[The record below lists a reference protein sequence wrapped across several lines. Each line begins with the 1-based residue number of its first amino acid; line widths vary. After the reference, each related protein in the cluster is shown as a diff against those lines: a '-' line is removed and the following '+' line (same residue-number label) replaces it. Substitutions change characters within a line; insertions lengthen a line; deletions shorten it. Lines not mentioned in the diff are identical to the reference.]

1 MANSFR
7 QFKRDALAKASVRK
21 EYAALADEFAYLDEL
36 LKARSASGLSQQQ
49 VAERIGTSQSAIAR
63 LESANS
69 KHSPSLAT
77 LRTYADALGYKVQ
90 IKLLPRT
97 ANTRR

>member
-1 MANSFR
+1 MENSFK
-7 QFKRDALAKASVRK
+7 QFRREALAKPSVRK
-21 EYAALADEFAYLDEL
+21 AYDALADEFAYLDEL
-36 LKARSASGLSQQQ
+36 LNARSASGLSQQQ

-97 ANTRR
+97 STNRS